1 MEFDEVKQRLEG
13 VKWINKEI
21 DSLYLELETLESGII
36 KSQQPST
43 TRVQTSKVNSA
54 ENSLIS
60 VLNLKEDILQR
71 IERFTE
77 EKMAVSSLIDKM
89 ANPMERSV
97 LRFYYLNCL
106 DIWEVAEKINKSDV
120 TVYRIKK
127 SAIKNLADVVNGD

>member
-1 MEFDEVKQRLEG
+1 MNVAEVKLKLEG

-21 DSLYLELETLESGII
+21 ESLYLELETLESGII
-36 KSQQPST
+36 NSQQPST
-43 TRVQTSKVNSA
+43 TRVQTSKVNNA

-71 IERFTE
+71 IERLTE
-77 EKMAVSSLIDKM
+77 EKMAVSSSIDKM

-97 LRFYYLNCL
+97 LRFYYLNSL

-120 TVYRIKK
+120 TVYRIKQA
-127 SAIKNLADVVNGD
+127 AIKNLAGVFNAD